1 MRIPLEGE
9 RQFVRDSSSKG
20 LINVDT
26 AGLAEYRALR
36 LKREQDKNAIL
47 KCQDDINTVS
57 AEIKEMKKS
66 LNLILE
72 KLNKG

>member
-20 LINVDT
+20 LINVDN
-26 AGLAEYRALR
+26 ASLVEYRALR
-36 LKREQDKNAIL
+36 KKREQDKKDL
-47 KCQDDINTVS
+47 LQCQDDINTVN
-57 AEIKEMKKS
+57 AEIKEIKVF